1 MKNYEI
7 NYNEKAII
15 VSKAFL
21 KEAGIYNSEAYNILK
36 GLRADLPNF
45 EIKQREI
52 RKNSNKKT
60 YGKLTYKRMEEYII
74 FVEGKETE
82 TLKEFKTV
90 KTMATFKASPYAYT
104 KKWFLDRYKEFD
116 KEAEQT
122 AQTAKAELAVVENKV
137 A

>member
-45 EIKQREI
+45 EIKQRKI
-52 RKNSNKKT
+52 KKNSNNSLNSRIALCLFEVKDQTVDRAFGLYLK
-60 YGKLTYKRMEEYII
+60 YIYCFTHI
-74 FVEGKETE
+74 SDFSFPYCIYNGSGRNFYLGTA
-82 TLKEFKTV
+82 V
-90 KTMATFKASPYAYT
+90 KSQKFANCDQF
-104 KKWFLDRYKEFD
+104 FLDFIMQRF
-116 KEAEQT
+116 
-122 AQTAKAELAVVENKV
+122 
-137 A
+137 